1 MGIIDCHVH
10 LVETIAGFGREGE
23 LRSLGDGTGRAR
35 YATGSVIQLLPESFH
50 ADKVTAEDL
59 IALMDR
65 EGVDRAVLLQG
76 NYYGFQNLVSWEAV
90 QAYPQRLTGAAM
102 YDPYAQGAEK
112 VRSHLFEGL
121 GFPAVKFE
129 CSVGSGLMG
138 LHPQLRLDD
147 EVMDEALGYAAARDQ
162 VIILDIGKCASP
174 SWQIEAVRREIEKYP
189 QATFVLCH
197 LLAPG
202 PGDMEVWQRAME
214 ALALPNVWMDSSSI
228 QHNLQDQAPWP
239 RTGEWLRR
247 ARDILGADKLLF
259 GTDYPSALKEASY
272 GDYVACIQ
280 DLTGFSQEEK
290 SMLLWKNAQRV
301 FFAGR

>member
-1 MGIIDCHVH
+1 MGVIDCHVH
-10 LVETIAGFGREGE
+10 IVETIAGFGREGE
-23 LRSLGDGTGRAR
+23 LRSLGDGSGRAR
-35 YATGSVIQLLPESFH
+35 YATGSVIRLLPEHFH

-76 NYYGFQNLVSWEAV
+76 NYYGFQNLASWEAM

-102 YDPYAQGAEK
+102 YDPYAQGAEQ
-112 VRSHLFEGL
+112 VRAHLFEEL

-138 LHPQLRLDD
+138 LHPGLRLDD

-162 VIILDIGKCASP
+162 VIILDLGKCAST
-174 SWQIEAVRREIEKYP
+174 SWQIDAARREIAKYP

-202 PGDMEVWQRAME
+202 PGDGELWRQAME
-214 ALALPNVWMDSSSI
+214 ALALPNVWMDISSL
-228 QHNLQDQAPWP
+228 QHNLHDQAPWP
-239 RTGEWLRR
+239 RTGEWLQR
-247 ARDILGADKLLF
+247 ARDILGPDRLLF
-259 GTDYPSALKEASY
+259 GTDYPSALKEADY
-272 GDYVACIQ
+272 GEYVDCIR
-280 DLTGFSQEEK
+280 DLAGFSQEEK
-290 SMLLWKNAQRV
+290 SMLLWENAQRV
-301 FFAGR
+301 FFGA